1 MESERTPRRGEWH
14 RFTDALIVG
23 IALLPPVW
31 RSITYI
37 LLCLLVASVLG
48 TITSIASLLL

>member
-1 MESERTPRRGEWH
+1 MERERTQRQGELH
-14 RFTDALIVG
+14 RFIDALIVG

-31 RSITYI
+31 RSIIYI

-48 TITSIASLLL
+48 TITSIASLFL

>member
-1 MESERTPRRGEWH
+1 MESERTPQRGEWH
-14 RFTDALIVG
+14 RFIDALIVG